1 MRTNQALAKLRAGGI
16 LSGPLMVYDSPDM
29 IAQVA
34 HMGFDW
40 VWLDWQ
46 HGQFTETTLN
56 AALGQLIGI
65 GSVPLVR
72 VRGQEPGVINR
83 VLDMG
88 AFGVVVPMVQNAEE
102 ARAVVQAAYYP
113 PQGQRSGGGV
123 RLGTLGGEGGSAEY
137 FAHANDEIMVIVMV
151 ETEAAIARV
160 SEIMQVPGVDVVFIG
175 PGDLMLDVRANG
187 HDAAHH
193 EELVLQVAAAGKRTG
208 TVAGYACGS
217 REEAEQRIAQ
227 GFRFLSYGSDSRVV
241 QAGFQQLRNESRD
254 W

>member
-16 LSGPLMVYDSPDM
+16 VSGPLLVYDSPDM

-56 AALGQLIGI
+56 AALGQILLV
-65 GSVPLVR
+65 GSEPLVR
-72 VRGQEPGVINR
+72 VRGHEPGVINR

-88 AFGVVVPMVQNAEE
+88 AFGVVVPMVQSAEE

-113 PQGQRSGGGV
+113 PRGQRSGGGV
-123 RLGTLGGEGGSAEY
+123 RLALLGDGDSADY

-175 PGDLMLDVRANG
+175 PGDLMLDVRAQG

-193 EELVLQVAAAGKRTG
+193 ERLVRQVAAASKQTG

-217 REEAEQRIAQ
+217 RAEAERRIAQ

-241 QAGFQQLRNESRD
+241 QAGFQQLRADAEG